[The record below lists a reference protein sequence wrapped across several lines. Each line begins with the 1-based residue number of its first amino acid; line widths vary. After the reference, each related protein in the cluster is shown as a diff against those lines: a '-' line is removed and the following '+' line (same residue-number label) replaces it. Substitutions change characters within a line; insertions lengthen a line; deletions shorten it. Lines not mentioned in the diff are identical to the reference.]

1 MTINDTSN
9 ATVSV
14 VDDLAPE
21 GVAMLQALYSRSALS
36 HRDHLEKAR
45 RTGGAGFMERYYVGY
60 NHKSIGDCGSTTIFT
75 EGVSILAAKAVQDW
89 SLYSGQE
96 TSTRYIDFAVQGV
109 VDPIG
114 TPLSKAIIDD
124 WIGFYSR
131 SRDSVAASVRER
143 HPIQPGED
151 PAVYE
156 RAVGARAFDVL
167 RGFLPAGARTQLSWH
182 TNLRQAADHLS
193 GMRDHPLAEVRALA
207 FQMMAAL
214 HERYPSSGF
223 GGGQV
228 LGVSGE
234 RSVGETALERSVW
247 EKDAAGLAYAEPRTG
262 SWLARG
268 DHVSFHTT
276 VRLDTLGYKEQAL
289 LASRPRG
296 CVLPHFFS
304 RAGVCDIKFLLDYGS
319 WRDVQ
324 RHRNGVC
331 RAPLLTTDL
340 GFEPWYLE
348 QLDDGLHSDA
358 LDLIHWQTRR
368 ISQVTDDPA
377 VRQYMVALGFR
388 VPTILSYA
396 LPAAVYVLELRSS
409 RAVHPTL
416 RRRVLAAAEQF
427 KRELPGIALHVDTS
441 PSEWDVRR
449 GQQTITERA
458 P

>member
-21 GVAMLQALYSRSALS
+21 GVAMLQALYSRSSLS

-60 NHKSIGDCGSTTIFT
+60 NHKSIGDCGSTTIFM

-114 TPLSKAIIDD
+114 TPLSRAIIDD

-131 SRDSVAASVRER
+131 SRDRVVASVRER

-193 GMRDHPLAEVRALA
+193 VMLDHPLAEVRELA
-207 FQMMAAL
+207 RL
-214 HERYPSSGF
+214 VLIELNERYPSSGF
-223 GGGQV
+223 DRGRV

-234 RSVGETALERSVW
+234 RAADQAPERAAW
-247 EKDAAGLAYAEPRTG
+247 EARAAGFAYAAPRVAP
-262 SWLARG
+262 WVAHADR
-268 DHVSFHTT
+268 VSFHTN
-276 VRLDTLGYKEQAL
+276 VRLGALGDDEVEL

-304 RAGVCDIKFLLDYGS
+304 RAGTCDIKFLLDYGS

-348 QLDDGLHSDA
+348 QLDDGLRSDA
-358 LDLIHWQTRR
+358 IDLIHWQTRR

-377 VRQYMVALGFR
+377 ARQYMVALGFR

-396 LPAAVYVLELRSS
+396 LPAAIYVLELRSS

-449 GQQTITERA
+449 GRQTITERA